1 MFPGLVAWMVSSS
14 VSAALGAASPA
25 PPPETLT
32 ALQADRNVGLAAL
45 EEGNLAEAARRFEA
59 VRRLAP
65 ADPLGWADGGVAA
78 LRAGD
83 VAAAQK
89 LLTEALRLAPGDP
102 RILALEAARRE
113 TAGDLAGAV
122 VFFERAAAASS
133 KDPAPRWAAARIRT
147 GQGEAARS
155 EAAAD
160 LDAALAAAPANLFL
174 LVRRLELARAS
185 GDAATAAAIQERIA
199 RLVDGDARIARAL
212 AEAKAAEAAD
222 PKSADL
228 KYRVVEN
235 LLRVTPRYQQAR
247 RDVEPGVL
255 GLPLEEWSAPLAD
268 AVRAEAGKPVPV
280 RFVARPAGG
289 LSGIAGAAVVR
300 VAGKSARDLA
310 FAGPAGV
317 RIATVVD
324 EGYRLSPPLADSA
337 AADLAVADVTNA
349 GELDIV
355 TPGALFAPEGGG
367 YRRTPLTPGE
377 ANVGASTSGVVPFD
391 VDSDGDLDLYVSSR
405 TGDRLLRNNLDGTFA
420 DVTAGAGLPKG
431 TASLGALAADFDRDG
446 DVDLLLRPLAGGF
459 AFYDNLRGGRLAPR
473 EVNLPGKG
481 SVTAAAAGDLDGDGR
496 LDLAWA
502 GEGSVSIARNRG
514 DGIFAA
520 ANSLAAGG
528 GLLLFDYDND
538 GFLDVLALSAPSASS
553 STLWRN
559 SGAARFAPA
568 SVGALPAASA
578 AEAVDA
584 DGDGDLD
591 VAFVTPAGGAAL
603 YANEGGNANAWIDVA
618 LEGLPTGSAKV
629 NRFGYGSEI
638 EAKAQDLY
646 VYRVAWRPVTRL
658 GLGARRR
665 AEVLRIVWTNGI
677 PQNALDPKVRTVL
690 REVQQLKGS
699 CPFLYAFDGE
709 RWRFVTDV
717 LGRAPAGL
725 LYDGIHQAPAD
736 TREWMVVPAELL
748 QPRDGRLL
756 LDFTEELWETV
767 YFDLA
772 EVWAVDRPAGV
783 GLVANEKMVPPPF
796 PEKKLFTVARPR
808 TPKAAD
814 ERGTDRT
821 SEIASEDGVFLGGFA
836 PTAYQGIV
844 GPHDLVLEL
853 PEARGGGA
861 VMLYLT
867 GWIQYADTSINV
879 SLSQRRDLAPFGPVL
894 EVPDG
899 QGGWKTA
906 IAPMGYP
913 AGKTKTMPVDLSA
926 LLDRSDPRVRIRTNL
941 AVYWDRIVYTVDDP
955 EVALRRTRL
964 PLVSAD
970 LSFRGF
976 SRVTREHAEAP
987 HLFVHDDVSTEPRWA
1002 DMAGFYT
1009 RFGDVTELL
1018 TGADDRYVVMKGGD
1032 SVRLVY
1038 DASASVLPPLPAGW
1052 SRDWLFVS
1060 DGWEKDADK
1069 NTVASQ
1075 TVEPLPFHGMDD
1087 ARYGELAF
1095 PDSPA
1100 HRELVRVYL
1109 TRPGGPD
1116 EFRDAIRGPSPARA
1130 EP

>member
-1 MFPGLVAWMVSSS
+1 MQPALLALTLV
-14 VSAALGAASPA
+14 LGAASPN
-25 PPPETLT
+25 PETLNV
-32 ALQADRNVGLAAL
+32 LQADRNVGLAAL
-45 EEGNLAEAARRFEA
+45 EEGNLAEAARRFES
-59 VRRLAP
+59 VRRRAP
-65 ADPLGWADGGVAA
+65 SDPLGWADGGIAA
-78 LRAGD
+78 MRAGD
-83 VAAAQK
+83 LAAAEK
-89 LLTEALRLAPGDP
+89 LLAEALRLSPDDS

-113 TAGDLAGAV
+113 AAGDLPGAL
-122 VFFERAAAASS
+122 VFFERAAAASP

-147 GQGEAARS
+147 GQGDAARRA
-155 EAAAD
+155 AAAD
-160 LDAALAAAPANLFL
+160 LDAALAAAPANVFL
-174 LVRRLELARAS
+174 LVRRLELARGA
-185 GDAATAAAIQERIA
+185 GDAATAAAVHEKIA
-199 RLVDGDARIARAL
+199 GLTGGDGDARLDRAL

-222 PKSADL
+222 PKAADL

-235 LLRVTPRYQQAR
+235 LLRVAPRYQQAR

-255 GLPLEEWSAPLAD
+255 GLPLEDWSAPLAD
-268 AVRAEAGKPVPV
+268 AVRAGAGRPVPV
-280 RFVARPAGG
+280 RFVSRPAGG

-300 VAGKSARDLA
+300 AAGKSGRDLA
-310 FAGPAGV
+310 FAVPAGV
-317 RIATVVD
+317 RVATVGD
-324 EGYRLSPPLADSA
+324 GGYRLGPPLADSA
-337 AADLAVADVTNA
+337 AVDLAVADVTNT
-349 GELDIV
+349 GELDLV
-355 TPGALFAPEGGG
+355 TPGALFVPEGAG
-367 YRRTPLTPGE
+367 YGRSALAAGE
-377 ANVGASTSGVVPFD
+377 SVVPFD

-405 TGDRLLRNNLDGTFA
+405 SGDRLLRNNLDGRFA
-420 DVTAGAGLPKG
+420 DITAAAGLPKA
-431 TASLGALAADFDRDG
+431 TASRGALAADFDRDG

-459 AFYDNLRGGRLAPR
+459 ALYDNLRGGRLAFR
-473 EVNLPGKG
+473 EANLPARG
-481 SVTAAAAGDLDGDGR
+481 SIEAASAGDLDGDGR

-502 GEGSVSIARNRG
+502 ADGSVSIARNRG
-514 DGIFAA
+514 DGTFGAA
-520 ANSLAAGG
+520 SVLAPGTG
-528 GLLLFDYDND
+528 ILLFDYDND
-538 GFLDVLALSAPSASS
+538 GFLDALVLSAASASS

-559 SGAARFAPA
+559 AGAARFAQA
-568 SVGALPAASA
+568 AVGALPAASA
-578 AEAVDA
+578 AEAVDF

-591 VAFVTPAGGAAL
+591 LAFVTPSGAAAL
-603 YANEGGNANAWIDVA
+603 SANEGGNTNGWIDVA

-699 CPFLYAFDGE
+699 CPFLYAFDGAA
-709 RWRFVTDV
+709 WRFVTDV

-736 TREWMVVPAELL
+736 TREWMVVPAQLL
-748 QPRDGRLL
+748 QPRDGRLQ

-814 ERGTDRT
+814 ESGRDRT
-821 SEIASEDGVFLGGFA
+821 SEIAAEDGVFLGGFA

-844 GPHDLVLEL
+844 GPHDLVLDL
-853 PEARGGGA
+853 PEARAGGA

-879 SLSQRRDLAPFGPVL
+879 SLSQRTDLAPLGPVL

-899 QGGWKTA
+899 AGGWKTV

-913 AGKTKTMPVDLSA
+913 AGKTKTMPVDLTA
-926 LLDRSDPRVRIRTNL
+926 FLDRSDPRVRIRTNL
-941 AVYWDRIVYTVDDP
+941 AIYWDRIVYTVDDP
-955 EVALRRTRL
+955 EVPTRRTRL
-964 PLVSAD
+964 PLLSAD

-976 SRVTREHAEAP
+976 SRTTREHAEAP

-1018 TGADDRYVVMKGGD
+1018 TAADDRYVVMKGGD

-1038 DASASVLPPLPAGW
+1038 DASASALPPLPAGW

-1069 NTVASQ
+1069 NTIASQ

-1095 PDSPA
+1095 PDSPE
-1100 HRELVRVYL
+1100 HRELMRVYL

-1116 EFRDAIRGPSPARA
+1116 EFRDAVRGPSPTRA